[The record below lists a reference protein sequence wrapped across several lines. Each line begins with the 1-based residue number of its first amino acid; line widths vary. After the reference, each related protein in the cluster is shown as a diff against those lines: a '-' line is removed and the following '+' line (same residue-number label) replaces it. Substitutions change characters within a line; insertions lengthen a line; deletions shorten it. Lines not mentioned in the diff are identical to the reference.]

1 MQNNKDIFARE
12 IARLAGP
19 IMQSS
24 NCVYICNYNSIMH
37 LPDLCAN
44 GAAVMETAHGVN
56 RRACKIVL
64 NFAGQNLKLCPQ
76 QLLVAWACLH

>member
-44 GAAVMETAHGVN
+44 GAAVMVTAHTATSIINTVGV
-56 RRACKIVL
+56 AISKVL
-64 NFAGQNLKLCPQ
+64 ILKL
-76 QLLVAWACLH
+76 VLH